1 MKLFIPIILGTAREG
16 RASENVAKFVLGEMA
31 KFTDVETEL
40 IDARDY
46 RLEATDN
53 TESKEKAKKLSEKIS
68 RADGLI
74 IVSPEYNH
82 GYPGELKMMLDMLYR
97 EYFRKPIGIC
107 GVSMGG
113 LGGARM
119 VEQLRLVSIEL
130 HMVPIREAIYFS
142 NAQQL
147 FDEGGAIKDQSYVSR
162 FKTFMDEMSWYAKAL
177 KEARENN
184 K

>member
-1 MKLFIPIILGTAREG
+1 MKLFIPIILGTAREN
-16 RASENVAKFVLGEMA
+16 RASENVAKFVLGEIA
-31 KFTDVETEL
+31 KFTDIETEI
-40 IDARDY
+40 IDVRDY

-53 TESKEKAKKLSEKIS
+53 TKTQEVAKKLSEKIS

-82 GYPGELKMMLDMLYR
+82 SYPGELKMMLDMLYQ
-97 EYFRKPIGIC
+97 EYFKKPVGIC

-119 VEQLRLVSIEL
+119 VEQLRLVAIEL
-130 HMVPIREAIYFS
+130 RMVPIREAVYFS
-142 NAQQL
+142 NVSKL
-147 FDEGGAIKDQSYVSR
+147 FDESGNINDQSYISR
-162 FKTFMDEMSWYAKAL
+162 FKTFMDEMSWYAKTL
-177 KEARENN
+177 KEARE